1 MSHGTLQTITSFAKI
16 SECKHSE
23 PSSPLC
29 KLKYFKIDSIF
40 KKQKAAIK
48 EHDEKDYFYQI

>member
-48 EHDEKDYFYQI
+48 EHDEKDYFY